1 MNTKINPGVRLFG
14 GAGANAK
21 LLLLSFLAIPVQMA
35 VSTDASAATIYGS
48 AVGSFCCAMD
58 QNGAPATNG
67 GDTRFTFANNDAT
80 TTARFT
86 WGETTKTNKPV
97 NSFEFNGSGSN
108 IGNGN
113 NIGSQLGSTATGN
126 LFQIGTFDYYNGST
140 KKDNIGRVTFNLNM
154 SVLNGSAMM
163 PFPTLQFDFSIINTS
178 DPQCSTQ
185 TCRDA
190 ARDSVTI
197 ANVWMINGSNKTAFT
212 GPMDFTLDGAHYNFN
227 LNGFAELDASGNPM
241 RDASGNVKFATSVL
255 AYEDNM
261 IKAAIYGSITP
272 ATVVPAPAA
281 FWLFGSGFAGLA
293 GLAFRKRDRQNA

>member
-58 QNGAPATNG
+58 QNGAPLATSSG
-67 GDTRFTFANNDAT
+67 SSLFSIANNDAT

-113 NIGSQLGSTATGN
+113 NIGSQLGSTTTGN

-140 KKDNIGRVTFNLNM
+140 KKDNIGQVTFNLNM

-163 PFPTLQFDFSIINTS
+163 PFPTLQFDFSITNTS
-178 DPQCSTQ
+178 DPQCKLCTDAQ
-185 TCRDA
+185 RDY
-190 ARDSVTI
+190 VVI
-197 ANVWMINGSNKTAFT
+197 ANVWMNNGSNKTAFT

-227 LNGFAELDASGNPM
+227 LNGFAVLDASGNPM
-241 RDASGNVKFATSVL
+241 RDTNGNVVFATSTSAL
-255 AYEDNM
+255 ESSLTH
-261 IKAAIYGSITP
+261 AAIYGSITP
-272 ATVVPAPAA
+272 ATVVPVPAA